1 MKKEQ
6 TERKIHIAQDDDTEK
21 LREWWKRNGVGIIAG
36 IILGVGGVGGIQG
49 WRMYQDYQGE
59 KASVLY
65 EQMLAADV
73 VDDQE
78 AVIDVATVLI
88 ANHQSSGYADL
99 ARLMLARQFLYA
111 GDVAAARTALNELLA
126 ESKDPVMQQVARVR
140 LAVIALQAGDVDQVR
155 ALAEASA
162 ADGFVSQFQE
172 LLGDALMATGDLKA
186 AQIAYEKALAN
197 APSNSQAAQLISAK
211 LNMTRR
217 GDSSG

>member
-49 WRMYQDYQGE
+49 WRMYQDHQGE

-73 VDDQE
+73 VDDQA
-78 AVIDVATVLI
+78 AVIDAATVLI
-88 ANHQSSGYADL
+88 ENHQSSGYADL

-111 GDVAAARTALNELLA
+111 EDVAAARSALNELLE

-162 ADGFVSQFQE
+162 AEGFVSQFQE

>member
-36 IILGVGGVGGIQG
+36 IILGVGGFGGIQG
-49 WRMYQDYQGE
+49 WRMYQDHQGE

-73 VDDQE
+73 VDDQA
-78 AVIDVATVLI
+78 AVIDAATVLI
-88 ANHQSSGYADL
+88 ENHQSSGYADL

-111 GDVAAARTALNELLA
+111 EDVAAARSALNELLE

-162 ADGFVSQFQE
+162 AEGFVSQFQE

-217 GDSSG
+217 GDPSG

>member
-49 WRMYQDYQGE
+49 WRMYQDHQGE

-73 VDDQE
+73 VDDQA
-78 AVIDVATVLI
+78 AVIDAATVLI
-88 ANHQSSGYADL
+88 ENHQSSGYADL

-111 GDVAAARTALNELLA
+111 EDVAAARTALNELLA
-126 ESKDPVMQQVARVR
+126 ESKDPVMRQVARVR

-162 ADGFVSQFQE
+162 AEGFVSQFQE

-217 GDSSG
+217 GDPSG

>member
-73 VDDQE
+73 VDDQA
-78 AVIDVATVLI
+78 AVIDSATVLI

-99 ARLMLARQFLYA
+99 ARLMLARQFLYSE
-111 GDVAAARTALNELLA
+111 DVAAARTALNELLA
-126 ESKDPVMQQVARVR
+126 ESKDPVMQQVARVC

>member
-73 VDDQE
+73 VDDQA
-78 AVIDVATVLI
+78 AVIDSATVLI

-111 GDVAAARTALNELLA
+111 EDVAAARTALNELLA

-140 LAVIALQAGDVDQVR
+140 LAVIALQADDVDQVR

-162 ADGFVSQFQE
+162 PEGFVSQFQE
-172 LLGDALMATGDLKA
+172 LLGDALMASGDLKA

>member
-49 WRMYQDYQGE
+49 WRMYLDHQGE

-73 VDDQE
+73 VDDQA
-78 AVIDVATVLI
+78 AVIDAATVLI
-88 ANHQSSGYADL
+88 ENHQSSGYADL

-111 GDVAAARTALNELLA
+111 EDVAAARSALNELLE

-162 ADGFVSQFQE
+162 PEGFVSQFQE
-172 LLGDALMATGDLKA
+172 LLGDALMASGDLKA

-217 GDSSG
+217 GDPSG

>member
-73 VDDQE
+73 VDDQA
-78 AVIDVATVLI
+78 AVIDSATVLI
-88 ANHQSSGYADL
+88 ANYRSSGYAEL

-111 GDVAAARTALNELLA
+111 EDVAAARTALNELLA

-162 ADGFVSQFQE
+162 AEGFVSQFQE

>member
-49 WRMYQDYQGE
+49 WRMYQDHQGE

-73 VDDQE
+73 VDDQA
-78 AVIDVATVLI
+78 AVIDAATVLI
-88 ANHQSSGYADL
+88 ENHQSSGYADL

-111 GDVAAARTALNELLA
+111 EDVAAARSALNELLE
-126 ESKDPVMQQVARVR
+126 ESKDPVMHQVARVR

-162 ADGFVSQFQE
+162 AEGFVSQFQE